1 MKFWHSKRFAILA
14 AWSDECFEACDRDK
28 FHMGK
33 GNDPVE

>member
-1 MKFWHSKRFAILA
+1 MKFWRSKRFVILA